1 MISASHPLG
10 MTQDA
15 ILPEAVELLDPA
27 TIELTER
34 EAVAAA
40 IDGLRELIE
49 NRYYFCDRYERMMGE
64 RLPPAVKRD
73 QNQRILYLAVI
84 KKLEGLMWWE
94 EDKTKVEK
102 VVDLK
107 PKSNGPTH
115 SALR

>member
-10 MTQDA
+10 MTQEVT
-15 ILPEAVELLDPA
+15 LPEVELLDPA

-40 IDGLRELIE
+40 VDGLRELIE
-49 NRYYFCDRYERMMGE
+49 CRYHFCDRFERMMGE
-64 RLPPAVKRD
+64 RLPAAIKRD

-94 EDKTKVEK
+94 EE
-102 VVDLK
+102 K
-107 PKSNGPTH
+107 PKGKR
-115 SALR
+115 AKR